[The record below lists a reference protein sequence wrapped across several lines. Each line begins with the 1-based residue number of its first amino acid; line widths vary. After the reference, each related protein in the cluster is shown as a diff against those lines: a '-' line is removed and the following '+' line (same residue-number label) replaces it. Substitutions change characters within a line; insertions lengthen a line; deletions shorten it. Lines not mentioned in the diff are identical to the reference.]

1 MIFCFAYLKYWVLL
15 FITLLVFLVILY
27 LLKLQSKKII
37 HKPKTKETLKYL
49 ILSDIPLKNIDTSLI
64 QDMSY
69 LFSSISEEK
78 FIGIETWDTSNVD
91 NMEGMFLGCKN
102 FNSYIN
108 N

>member
-1 MIFCFAYLKYWVLL
+1 M
-15 FITLLVFLVILY
+15 
-27 LLKLQSKKII
+27 
-37 HKPKTKETLKYL
+37 